1 MKNLLPEANKILE
14 KRTKSAQAIKE
25 PWEAARLILND
36 GMQAATAQIEAAQQL
51 QPELLLLK
59 IEDRLARLEDV
70 FMQLSAAIL
79 TIEKGQEEVLGKT
92 LYAVAQKKGELGAT
106 AEPRT
111 RGEEVLQEKDGEA
124 EAVEKTAPQ
133 DAIGTISEGASGRM
147 GAVEE
152 AGKQRGIFPFK
163 QHWDRLALAFHGAE
177 LTRDQSSAQRSS
189 SSYQRSIFGT

>member
-1 MKNLLPEANKILE
+1 LKNLLPEANAILE
-14 KRTKSAQAIKE
+14 KRPKSAQAMKE
-25 PWEAARLILND
+25 SWDAARLILID

-79 TIEKGQEEVLGKT
+79 TIEKGKEEVLGKT
-92 LYAVAQKKGELGAT
+92 LYAVAKKQGELGAT
-106 AEPRT
+106 TEPKT
-111 RGEEVLQEKDGEA
+111 REEEVLQEKDSKA

-133 DAIGTISEGASGRM
+133 EAIDAISESASGRM

-152 AGKQRGIFPFK
+152 AGKQQGTFPFK
-163 QHWDRLALAFHGAE
+163 QHWDRLEIAFHGADVDSGS
-177 LTRDQSSAQRSS
+177 T
-189 SSYQRSIFGT
+189 

>member
-111 RGEEVLQEKDGEA
+111 RGKKSSRRKMARQKQLRKQHLKMQSVPFLKVLQAAWE
-124 EAVEKTAPQ
+124 Q
-133 DAIGTISEGASGRM
+133 
-147 GAVEE
+147 
-152 AGKQRGIFPFK
+152 
-163 QHWDRLALAFHGAE
+163 
-177 LTRDQSSAQRSS
+177 
-189 SSYQRSIFGT
+189 